1 MGTVV
6 LGDILITPLTQV
18 ETLGGNV
25 LHAMKASD
33 VGYTGFGE
41 AYFSWIN
48 SGTIKAWKR
57 HTRMV
62 MNLVVPVGMVRFVFH
77 LENEQPAKNFRVIDI
92 GRENYA
98 RITVPSGIWFGFQG
112 LEKSDNLVLN
122 LSNILH
128 QPDEVERKSLNEI
141 KYDWNLMI

>member
-18 ETLGGNV
+18 ETLGGDV
-25 LHAMKASD
+25 LHAMKVSD
-33 VGYTGFGE
+33 IGYTGFGE

-62 MNLVVPVGMVRFVFH
+62 MNLVVPVGTVRFVFH
-77 LENEQPAKNFRVIDI
+77 LDNDKPTQNFRVIDI
-92 GRENYA
+92 GRDNYA

-112 LEKSDNLVLN
+112 LESPHNLILN
-122 LSNILH
+122 VSSILH
-128 QPDEVERKSLNEI
+128 DPLEVERKSLNEI
-141 KYDWNLMI
+141 EYDWNLKK